1 MAPKIGF
8 YYFRQF
14 ADFSFFSHQRFFLL
28 RDKFGAKTFVLIFL
42 AGNFFPNFRLVFPP
56 PSGLATKISPVSTD
70 HDEDSVFQNCNS
82 GSIKSDAETDTRAEL
97 KKLTTTEKTK
107 WRRRWLPS
115 LESTFLHLVAHPVD
129 LLHVGEDHL
138 GIDSAVRH
146 HGVHV
151 LSRQEI
157 GNASVASEKN
167 WGNNI

>member
-8 YYFRQF
+8 FYFRQF
-14 ADFSFFSHQRFFLL
+14 ADFSFFSNQRFFLL

-97 KKLTTTEKTK
+97 KNWQQRKNKMVATMASFAEVDFFTSRCTSGRPPA
-107 WRRRWLPS
+107 RRRRPS
-115 LESTFLHLVAHPVD
+115 WDRFCCPTPWRPCPRPSRNRECQRSVWKKL
-129 LLHVGEDHL
+129 GE
-138 GIDSAVRH
+138 
-146 HGVHV
+146 
-151 LSRQEI
+151 
-157 GNASVASEKN
+157 
-167 WGNNI
+167 